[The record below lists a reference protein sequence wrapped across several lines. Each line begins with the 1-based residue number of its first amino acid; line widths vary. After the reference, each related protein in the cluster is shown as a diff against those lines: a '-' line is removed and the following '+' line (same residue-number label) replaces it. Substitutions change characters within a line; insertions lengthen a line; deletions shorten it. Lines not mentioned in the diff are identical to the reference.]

1 MRSLKENKFITLLLI
16 PWVAQVV
23 FFWDMPFLSNVPRVL
38 SVLSLIAAIFS
49 LFSNKANHVQLSVF
63 FLSVNIVVFLVIA
76 VVCSLFFPP
85 RRLSLIL
92 CGIVLLWVYDVFYLV
107 FAVGRAKKRM
117 KHMNES

>member
-1 MRSLKENKFITLLLI
+1 MGGTGGL
-16 PWVAQVV
+16 
-23 FFWDMPFLSNVPRVL
+23 FLGHAFSIKCPSGIKCVIFNSCYLFVIFKQGQ
-38 SVLSLIAAIFS
+38 SCAIER
-49 LFSNKANHVQLSVF
+49 F